1 VAAPSTSTTMQQ
13 LDEDPEMKLRKRSIG
28 AMAAVVAA
36 AILLS
41 GCSTLKTGAPASA
54 RPTPSGAAAGLSRT
68 DAGALLN
75 AVPGLSDATVG
86 EVISGL
92 STQAI
97 IEVYVDDDA
106 AITAPGVL
114 DYVLR
119 VGWATSFDSQPAE
132 LTLTVRNHGKTLD
145 LQPQA
150 NLLAGVEYP
159 AQTGVNSVY
168 LNAPAFLGSWP
179 GTVPTPPAG

>member
-1 VAAPSTSTTMQQ
+1 MKLGTRSIVTLVAAVT
-13 LDEDPEMKLRKRSIG
+13 
-28 AMAAVVAA
+28 MAAVLTACSPQAVRATPAPTPTSSGSATGASATGASISREAA
-36 AILLS
+36 A
-41 GCSTLKTGAPASA
+41 
-54 RPTPSGAAAGLSRT
+54 
-68 DAGALLN
+68 ALLN
-75 AVPGLSDATVG
+75 AVPGLSDASIG

-92 STQAI
+92 STLAV
-97 IEVYVDDDA
+97 IEVYVDDDSA
-106 AITAPGVL
+106 LAAPGVL

-132 LTLTVRNHGKTLD
+132 LTLTVRNHGRTLD

-168 LNAPAFLGSWP
+168 LDSPAYLGTWP
-179 GTVPTPPAG
+179 GAVPTPPAA

>member
-1 VAAPSTSTTMQQ
+1 
-13 LDEDPEMKLRKRSIG
+13 MKIRKHSIG
-28 AMAAVVAA
+28 AMVAIAAAAV
-36 AILLS
+36 LLS
-41 GCSTLKTGAPASA
+41 GCSTLKAGTPASA
-54 RPTPSGAAAGLSRT
+54 APSSAAPTPSGSAAGLSRT
-68 DAGALLN
+68 EAGSLLN
-75 AVPGLSDATVG
+75 AVPGLSDASVG

-106 AITAPGVL
+106 VITAPGVL

-132 LTLTVRNHGKTLD
+132 LTLTVRNHGRTLD

-159 AQTGVNSVY
+159 AQTGANSVY
-168 LNAPAFLGSWP
+168 LNGPAFLGAWP
-179 GTVPTPPAG
+179 GTVPTPPAT